1 MTLLS
6 YKNLFLYF
14 YILLCLVII
23 CNVSSAKKLQ
33 KRDLTSCLAD
43 VQGTLVY
50 PNSPGYN
57 ADLIDENIR
66 VNYTPSVIVYAKI
79 VADVQFS
86 VYCASSLNMSISARS
101 GGHSYEKYSSA
112 GAIVV
117 DITNLNQI
125 VINSTTNTAI
135 IGAGNRLGPIYYTLS
150 QAGFL
155 IPAGT
160 CPSVG
165 IGGHALGGGYGLC
178 GRKYGPALD
187 SILSMDLV
195 DPTGRLITVNKD
207 QYTDLFFAL
216 RGAGANNFGI
226 VTSFTFKIYPT
237 PPSVTSISLTYALT
251 NIQNVFNV
259 YHQLG
264 SSLPDDLSFSI
275 VIDNGS
281 VEFQGVYL
289 GTQTNANQILS
300 QFITQSQPTSTK
312 FTEESFFN
320 SVVRWGFQQ
329 ENGTINPYHSPS
341 DFKAKSFYVKSPG
354 LSAAGVQSLI
364 TFMQGLPTTCPTY
377 AIFDL
382 YAGGATNNV
391 PANATA
397 FVHRDVFYSIE
408 LFTTLNGDNATN
420 QQCFNQ
426 LNSFSETFQANYT
439 DYSCYQNY
447 IDRDLTDWQ
456 TRYYGSNL
464 PALIA
469 VKKIYDPNN
478 VFSYAQSI
486 PLV

>member
-1 MTLLS
+1 MTSLS
-6 YKNLFLYF
+6 YKIYF
-14 YILLCLVII
+14 YILLCLIII
-23 CNVSSAKKLQ
+23 CNISSAKTLK

-50 PNSPGYN
+50 PNSPEYN
-57 ADLIDENIR
+57 ADLIDENTR
-66 VNYTPSVIVYAKI
+66 VNFTPSVIVYTKT
-79 VADVQFS
+79 VTDVQLS

-117 DITNLNQI
+117 DITNLNKI
-125 VINSTTNTAI
+125 DINSTANTAV
-135 IGAGNRLGPIYYTLS
+135 IGAGNRLGSIYYTLS

-160 CPSVG
+160 CPNIG
-165 IGGHALGGGYGLC
+165 IGGHALGGGYGLY
-178 GRKYGPALD
+178 GRKYGLALD

-195 DPTGRLITVNKD
+195 DPTGRLIIVNKD

-216 RGAGANNFGI
+216 LGAGANNFGI

-237 PPSVTSISLTYALT
+237 PPSVTSISLNYAIT
-251 NIQNVFNV
+251 NIQNVFDAYN
-259 YHQLG
+259 QLG
-264 SSLPDDLSFSI
+264 SSLPDDISFSI

-281 VEFQGVYL
+281 IEFQGVYL

-300 QFITQSQPTSTK
+300 QFITQSQPTSTQ

-320 SVVRWGFQQ
+320 SVLRRGFQQ
-329 ENGTINPYHSPS
+329 TNGTIYLFHSPS

-364 TFMQGLPTTCPTY
+364 TFMKGLPTTCPTY

-382 YAGGATNNV
+382 YAGGAANNV

-397 FVHRDVFYSIE
+397 FVHRDELYSIK
-408 LFTTLNGDNATN
+408 LLTTLNGDNATN

-426 LNSFSETFQANYT
+426 LNSFGEAFQANYT

-469 VKKIYDPNN
+469 IKKIYDPNN
-478 VFSYAQSI
+478 VFNYPQSI
-486 PLV
+486 PLE

>member
-1 MTLLS
+1 MTSLS

-14 YILLCLVII
+14 YILLGLII
-23 CNVSSAKKLQ
+23 IRNK

-57 ADLIDENIR
+57 ADLIDENTR
-66 VNYTPSVIVYAKI
+66 VNFTPSVIVYAKT

-117 DITNLNQI
+117 DITNLNKI
-125 VINSTTNTAI
+125 DINSTANTAV
-135 IGAGNRLGPIYYTLS
+135 IGAGNRLGSIYYTLS

-165 IGGHALGGGYGLC
+165 IGGHALGGGYGLY
-178 GRKYGPALD
+178 GRKYGLALD

-216 RGAGANNFGI
+216 RGAGVNNFGI

-237 PPSVTSISLTYALT
+237 PPSVTSISLNYALT
-251 NIQNVFNV
+251 NIQIVFDAYN
-259 YHQLG
+259 QLG
-264 SSLPDDLSFSI
+264 SSLPDDISFSI
-275 VIDNGS
+275 VIYNGS

-300 QFITQSQPTSTK
+300 QFITQSQPTST
-312 FTEESFFN
+312 
-320 SVVRWGFQQ
+320 
-329 ENGTINPYHSPS
+329 
-341 DFKAKSFYVKSPG
+341 
-354 LSAAGVQSLI
+354 
-364 TFMQGLPTTCPTY
+364 
-377 AIFDL
+377 
-382 YAGGATNNV
+382 
-391 PANATA
+391 
-397 FVHRDVFYSIE
+397 
-408 LFTTLNGDNATN
+408 
-420 QQCFNQ
+420 
-426 LNSFSETFQANYT
+426 
-439 DYSCYQNY
+439 
-447 IDRDLTDWQ
+447 
-456 TRYYGSNL
+456 
-464 PALIA
+464 
-469 VKKIYDPNN
+469 
-478 VFSYAQSI
+478 
-486 PLV
+486 